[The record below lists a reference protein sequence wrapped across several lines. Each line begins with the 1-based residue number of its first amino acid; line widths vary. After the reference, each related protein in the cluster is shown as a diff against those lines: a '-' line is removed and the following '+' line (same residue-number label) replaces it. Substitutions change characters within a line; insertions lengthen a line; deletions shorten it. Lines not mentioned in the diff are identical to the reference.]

1 MFKKGEFI
9 LYGTVGV
16 CQVEKISRTDFSDND
31 RLYYYLVPRYEK
43 DTTICIPVDS
53 DKVMMRGIMSR
64 KDAERF
70 VNAWPDV
77 ECKEYAND
85 RERPQAYKEAIQSGD
100 CLELASMIKEISR
113 MEQSRKGK
121 GRILSVREKDGATAA
136 VKAVTDVV
144 VTSTNAKQIVES
156 FPKDEKI
163 IFGRP
168 SENLEVS

>member
-113 MEQSRKGK
+113 MEQSHKGK
-121 GRILSVREKDGATAA
+121 GRILSVREKAA
-136 VKAVTDVV
+136 RRLLFGELAAALDIYPEEVPGYIEVRTG
-144 VTSTNAKQIVES
+144 
-156 FPKDEKI
+156 FPCQ
-163 IFGRP
+163 
-168 SENLEVS
+168 

>member
-64 KDAERF
+64 KD
-70 VNAWPDV
+70 V

-121 GRILSVREKDGATAA
+121 GRILSVREKDGAKAA
-136 VKAVTDVV
+136 RRLLFGELAAALDIYPEEVPGYIEVRTG
-144 VTSTNAKQIVES
+144 
-156 FPKDEKI
+156 FPCQ
-163 IFGRP
+163 
-168 SENLEVS
+168 

>member
-77 ECKEYAND
+77 ECKEYAN
-85 RERPQAYKEAIQSGD
+85 
-100 CLELASMIKEISR
+100 
-113 MEQSRKGK
+113 
-121 GRILSVREKDGATAA
+121 
-136 VKAVTDVV
+136 
-144 VTSTNAKQIVES
+144 
-156 FPKDEKI
+156 
-163 IFGRP
+163 
-168 SENLEVS
+168 

>member
-53 DKVMMRGIMSR
+53 DKVMMR
-64 KDAERF
+64 
-70 VNAWPDV
+70 
-77 ECKEYAND
+77 EYAND

-121 GRILSVREKDGATAA
+121 GRILSVREKDGAKAA
-136 VKAVTDVV
+136 RRLLFGELAAALDIYPEEVPGYIEVRTG
-144 VTSTNAKQIVES
+144 
-156 FPKDEKI
+156 FPCQ
-163 IFGRP
+163 
-168 SENLEVS
+168 

>member
-70 VNAWPDV
+70 VKAWPDV

-121 GRILSVREKDGATAA
+121 GRILSVREKDGAKAA
-136 VKAVTDVV
+136 RRLLFGELAAALDIYPEDVPEYIEGH
-144 VTSTNAKQIVES
+144 TGLPCQ
-156 FPKDEKI
+156 
-163 IFGRP
+163 
-168 SENLEVS
+168 